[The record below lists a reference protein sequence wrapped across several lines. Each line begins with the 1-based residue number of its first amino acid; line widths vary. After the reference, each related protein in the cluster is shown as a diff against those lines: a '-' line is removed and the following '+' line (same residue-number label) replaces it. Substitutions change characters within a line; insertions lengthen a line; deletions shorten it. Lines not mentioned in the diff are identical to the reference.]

1 MTYRLDLHL
10 HTDLSLDS
18 RVTLAQAV
26 QKAKEKHIDAI
37 AVCNHNRC
45 APQEVFDR
53 PLRDCVL
60 LIPGVEYSTEA
71 GHLLGLF
78 LRERVTVPD
87 EETGRVRL
95 ADASAAIRAAGGIAV
110 LAHPF
115 ELTNRS
121 TEQIFGR
128 IEENGSLLDGIE
140 VFNARATKKR
150 RNAND
155 LAREAAEH
163 SPRPVR
169 MTAGSDAHTLR
180 EIGGA
185 YVEVEAD
192 ALTADALRAALAAPV
207 GYHCGKCRHT
217 AFAQSRL
224 NYLKKT
230 KAGPRSYLK
239 WCAYAGACLLRAVK
253 GWFQ

>member
-10 HTDLSLDS
+10 HTEASPDS

-26 QKAKEKHIDAI
+26 RKAKEKHIDAI
-37 AVCNHNRC
+37 AVCDHNRC

-53 PLRDCVL
+53 PLRGGVL
-60 LIPGVEYSTEA
+60 LLPGVEYSTEA

-78 LRERVTVPD
+78 LRERVAVPG

-110 LAHPF
+110 LAHPY
-115 ELTNRS
+115 ELTQRS
-121 TEQIFGR
+121 VEEISAR
-128 IEENGSLLDGIE
+128 IAENEFLLDGVEIC
-140 VFNARATKKR
+140 NSRATKKR

-155 LAREAAEH
+155 LARAAAERF
-163 SPRPVR
+163 SRPVLT
-169 MTAGSDAHTLR
+169 TAGSDAHTKR

-185 YVEVEAD
+185 YVEVEAER
-192 ALTADALRAALAAPV
+192 LTADALRAALASPLSH
-207 GYHCGKCRHT
+207 HCGKCCHT
-217 AFAQSRL
+217 ALAQSRL
-224 NYLKKT
+224 TRLRTAN
-230 KAGPRSYLK
+230 AGPRSYLK
-239 WCAYAGACLLRAVK
+239 WCVYAGLCLLRAVK

>member
-1 MTYRLDLHL
+1 MIYRLDLHF
-10 HTDLSLDS
+10 HSDLSPDS
-18 RVTLAQAV
+18 RVTLADAVRQA
-26 QKAKEKHIDAI
+26 KRKHIDAL

-45 APQEVFDR
+45 APQEVFEQ
-53 PLRDCVL
+53 PLRDGVL

-78 LRERVTVPD
+78 LREPTHVPD
-87 EETGRVRL
+87 EETGRVLL

-121 TEQIFGR
+121 IER
-128 IEENGSLLDGIE
+128 IAERIIENAAYFDGIE
-140 VFNARATKKR
+140 VCNCRATKKR
-150 RNAND
+150 KYAND
-155 LAREAAEH
+155 LARESAERFF
-163 SPRPVR
+163 PPVL
-169 MTAGSDAHTLR
+169 MTAGSDAHTKR

-192 ALTADALRAALAAPV
+192 ELTADVLRSALADPRAF
-207 GYHCGKCRHT
+207 YCGKCRHT

-224 NYLKKT
+224 TYLKKS
-230 KAGPRSYLK
+230 KAGLKSYLK
-239 WCAYAGACLLRAVK
+239 WCVYAGLCLLRAVK
-253 GWFQ
+253 GVFQ